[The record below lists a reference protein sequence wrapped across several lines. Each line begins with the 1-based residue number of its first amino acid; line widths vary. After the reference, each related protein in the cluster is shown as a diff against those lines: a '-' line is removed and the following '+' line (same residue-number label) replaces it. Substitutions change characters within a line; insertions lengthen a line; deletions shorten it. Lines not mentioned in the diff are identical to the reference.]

1 MGLRLAEVLGFASIG
16 WTIGVSVS
24 AACVGIFTW
33 GPIAVLVL
41 VSTCSEYIHD
51 TACNN
56 NYARVRCVQ
65 IQSRVCKLLRIFCP
79 IQKVTS

>member
-41 VSTCSEYIHD
+41 VSTCSEYIYMILHVIIIMLVSG
-51 TACNN
+51 AYKFRAECV
-56 NYARVRCVQ
+56 NYYVFFVRY
-65 IQSRVCKLLRIFCP
+65 K
-79 IQKVTS
+79 K